1 MITIPVWAMIAT
13 LVVILAIIV
22 GLWASGMAT
31 RLNRLHI
38 RTDSARVSLE
48 GALHSRSAVIAALQ
62 PDLSQEV
69 AQVNRVAL
77 RATDMGARSEAEN
90 ELLSELKPE
99 VWNAASFVEASS
111 KVDLAARFYNDAVSD
126 TLSVRTRPLVRVL
139 RLAGRAPLPEYYE
152 ALLSSPAPVQGDAQ
166 RGEGQPGYAQP
177 SDAQRGEGQPGY
189 VQDSAGE
196 ADSVEG
202 QM

>member
-1 MITIPVWAMIAT
+1 M
-13 LVVILAIIV
+13 
-22 GLWASGMAT
+22 
-31 RLNRLHI
+31 
-38 RTDSARVSLE
+38 
-48 GALHSRSAVIAALQ
+48 
-62 PDLSQEV
+62 
-69 AQVNRVAL
+69 NRVAL